1 MIRYVK
7 IVGLTLAGLA
17 MKLPSCIGAP
27 FPRLSLTDSE
37 EWRTEPNIFQ
47 TYETAREMD
56 SHTTIIKILVL
67 CAGVVII
74 IMLMGYLGKKMAD
87 FLLESR
93 KHDETATQK
102 PGNWKLPTSADRY
115 HFQHCSLKMIEE
127 EKATTQTTDPTSV
140 VSKTSSIFENPNIT
154 TVLECPG
161 LYGTLGMK
169 ESDVLVIRNPL
180 FQKG

>member
-27 FPRLSLTDSE
+27 FRRLSVTDSE
-37 EWRTEPNIFQ
+37 EWRTEPDIFQ
-47 TYETAREMD
+47 TLETEREMGG
-56 SHTTIIKILVL
+56 HTTVIILLL
-67 CAGVVII
+67 CAGVVVVII
-74 IMLMGYLGKKMAD
+74 LMGYLGKKMAD
-87 FLLESR
+87 LLLESR
-93 KHDETATQK
+93 KPDETANQK
-102 PGNWKLPTSADRY
+102 PGNWKLSTSAERY
-115 HFQHCSLKMIEE
+115 HFQHCALKMIEE

-140 VSKTSSIFENPNIT
+140 VSKTSSIFENPNVT

-169 ESDVLVIRNPL
+169 ESDELVIRNPL
-180 FQKG
+180 FEKG

>member
-7 IVGLTLAGLA
+7 IVGLTLAGLV

-27 FPRLSLTDSE
+27 FRRLSMTDSE
-37 EWRTEPNIFQ
+37 EWRTEPDIFQ
-47 TYETAREMD
+47 TIETAREMD
-56 SHTTIIKILVL
+56 GHTTVIKILAL
-67 CAGVVII
+67 CAGVVVVII
-74 IMLMGYLGKKMAD
+74 LMGYIGKKMAD
-87 FLLESR
+87 FLMESR

-102 PGNWKLPTSADRY
+102 PGNWKLPTSAERY
-115 HFQHCSLKMIEE
+115 HFQHCALKMIEE

-169 ESDVLVIRNPL
+169 ESDELVIRNPL
-180 FQKG
+180 FEKG